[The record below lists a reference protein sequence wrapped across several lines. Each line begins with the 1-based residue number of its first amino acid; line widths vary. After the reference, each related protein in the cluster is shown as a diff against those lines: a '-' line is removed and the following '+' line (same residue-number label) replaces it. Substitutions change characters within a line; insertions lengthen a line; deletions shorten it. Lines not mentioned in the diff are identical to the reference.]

1 MRQTGARL
9 TLLILLAITS
19 LLSSA
24 CLPTASLTGEAPLT
38 VLGTLSTVPDT
49 VVEARISLS
58 RGKHLLE
65 TTVPVYLNQFEGTL
79 QVPVG
84 QWELTVMLVD
94 ADGIVRFQSKPQSTQ
109 VSYGTGTT
117 VELVLQ
123 PADSTVHIVI
133 DLTNY
138 VFKQQALRAR
148 IHLDDMVHEVIR
160 KDPGDPFE
168 TELKISP
175 GSYEFKIELYT
186 ESFRASDRL
195 GSGVWQV
202 IHIGENEDL
211 SLTWSPETQE
221 LQVAGRVETILPAPE
236 TVTVTGDDSQVM
248 IAWDAVDHW
257 NLLGYLVLAQT
268 SPLERFELL
277 TPNPTD
283 DTQFLH
289 SLDPESPPTEITYVI
304 AAISK
309 SGLAGYYS
317 TPHVWR
323 R

>member
-117 VELVLQ
+117 VELYSSLQ
-123 PADSTVHIVI
+123 TAQSTLSLISRTMS
-133 DLTNY
+133 L
-138 VFKQQALRAR
+138 QQALRAR

-160 KDPGDPFE
+160 KDPGDP
-168 TELKISP
+168 
-175 GSYEFKIELYT
+175 
-186 ESFRASDRL
+186 
-195 GSGVWQV
+195 
-202 IHIGENEDL
+202 
-211 SLTWSPETQE
+211 
-221 LQVAGRVETILPAPE
+221 
-236 TVTVTGDDSQVM
+236 
-248 IAWDAVDHW
+248 
-257 NLLGYLVLAQT
+257 
-268 SPLERFELL
+268 
-277 TPNPTD
+277 
-283 DTQFLH
+283 
-289 SLDPESPPTEITYVI
+289 
-304 AAISK
+304 SK
-309 SGLAGYYS
+309 QS
-317 TPHVWR
+317 
-323 R
+323 